1 MGELF
6 QQIFV
11 DPLALA
17 FMQRVMIAVIMVGA
31 VCGIIGAYVVTR
43 GMAFMGDALAHT
55 ILPGVA
61 VAYIN
66 TNGSTVWVLVGGMV
80 AGVISAVI
88 ISLLSR
94 GNHLSEDTAIGIV
107 FAGALALGIGIISS
121 TDTFNTDLSHL
132 LVGNILAVGNDDL
145 LLMAGISLFVLI
157 VIGLLYKE
165 FLIISFDPTFTASGS
180 GAEYA
185 AARTA
190 GDDRSHRAASRR
202 DCFGSGNAG
211 DSRSDGAVLHEAV
224 AYADVRG
231 RSHRHDR
238 RHHWRISGVAFGN
251 CHQRRHCDDA
261 DNAVH
266 RHVLVRARRGL
277 CVEGDKGSARRPNCG
292 LTGRGRKLQF
302 GGVTIGPVAQLGERY
317 NRTVEV
323 RGSNPLRSTTTFP
336 NFAPFPTT

>member
-31 VCGIIGAYVVTR
+31 VCGVIGAYVVTR

-165 FLIISFDPTFTASGS
+165 FLIISFDPTFTETLRLPGQALNTLLLVLLAMTVVIALQAVGIALVAAMLVIPAATARYYTKQLHTLMFV
-180 GAEYA
+180 GAVIGMIGGIIGVYLAWHLEIATSA
-185 AARTA
+185 AIVMTLTMLFIVTFLFAPDA
-190 GDDRSHRAASRR
+190 GYVWKVTRGRRAAQT
-202 DCFGSGNAG
+202 A
-211 DSRSDGAVLHEAV
+211 A
-224 AYADVRG
+224 
-231 RSHRHDR
+231 
-238 RHHWRISGVAFGN
+238 
-251 CHQRRHCDDA
+251 
-261 DNAVH
+261 
-266 RHVLVRARRGL
+266 
-277 CVEGDKGSARRPNCG
+277 
-292 LTGRGRKLQF
+292 
-302 GGVTIGPVAQLGERY
+302 
-317 NRTVEV
+317 
-323 RGSNPLRSTTTFP
+323 
-336 NFAPFPTT
+336 